1 MSTWTFFH
9 VLSMFI
15 AFALTVGVG
24 IYSGAIAGTRDVRA
38 IRVAAKIA
46 YPLQLAGAIF
56 ILAGVIFGFV
66 TASIAGFNLGSTW
79 LVVSFVCVGLLWLT
93 GFAIHRAWLLRLA
106 RAAEVSPDDKASAEV
121 NAIVDDKLAQ
131 AAGPISGLI
140 WITAI
145 AMMVLKP

>member
-1 MSTWTFFH
+1 M
-9 VLSMFI
+9 
-15 AFALTVGVG
+15 
-24 IYSGAIAGTRDVRA
+24 RA

-56 ILAGVIFGFV
+56 ILVGVIFGFV

-93 GFAIHRAWLLRLA
+93 GFAIHRAWLVRLA
-106 RAAEVSPDDKASAEV
+106 RAAEASPDDKASAEV

>member
-1 MSTWTFFH
+1 MSSWTFFH

-24 IYSGAIAGTRDVRA
+24 IYLGAIAGTRDVRA

-46 YPLQLAGAIF
+46 YPMELAGAIF
-56 ILAGVIFGFV
+56 ILVGVIFGFV
-66 TASIAGFNLGSTW
+66 TASVAGFNLGSTW
-79 LVVSFVCVGLLWLT
+79 LTVSFVCVGLLWLI
-93 GFAIHRAWLLRLA
+93 GFAVHRSWLVRLA
-106 RAAEVSPDDKASAEV
+106 RAAAASPDDRASAEV
-121 NAIVDDKLAQ
+121 NAIVDEKFVQ